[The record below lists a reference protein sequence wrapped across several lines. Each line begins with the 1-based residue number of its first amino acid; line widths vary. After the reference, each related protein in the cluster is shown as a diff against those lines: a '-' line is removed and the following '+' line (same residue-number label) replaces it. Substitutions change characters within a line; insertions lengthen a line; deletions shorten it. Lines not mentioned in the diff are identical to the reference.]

1 MSAITIQPIS
11 AFFDNYIWS
20 IQDSHSAIIVDPG
33 KADPVIEY
41 LSAHKLSLNA
51 ILVTHHHPDHVGGI
65 KQLKQTFPEA
75 KVIGFRDARYD
86 GIEYEYTEGDSFTL
100 LGLEIS
106 LFEVPGHTLDH
117 VAFVTAVDGT
127 PCLFSGD
134 TLFSGGCGRLFEG
147 SAEQMHNSLGKFK
160 ALPDNTKIYCAHEY
174 TLSNLGFAQTLMPEN
189 PDLEDYLSKCEALR
203 KNNQSTIP
211 TTLHTEKKINPFLRE
226 TDPEIID
233 NLEKLGYTELDNSVN
248 CFAAIRKAK
257 DQA

>member
-1 MSAITIQPIS
+1 MSTITIQPIP

-20 IQDSHSAIIVDPG
+20 IQDSQSAVVVDPG
-33 KADPVIEY
+33 QAEPVMEY
-41 LSAHKLSLNA
+41 LAAHQLTLNA

-65 KQLKQTFPEA
+65 RQLKAAYPAA
-75 KVIGFRDARYD
+75 KVIGFREARYD
-86 GIEYEYTEGDSFTL
+86 GIEYEYSEGDSFTL
-100 LGLEIS
+100 LGLELTMI
-106 LFEVPGHTLDH
+106 EVPGHTLDH
-117 VAFVTAVDGT
+117 VAYFTYVNDT

-147 SAEQMHNSLGKFK
+147 SPEQMYNSLLKFK

-189 PDLEDYLSKCEALR
+189 THLASYRSKCERLR
-203 KNNQSTIP
+203 ENNQSTIP
-211 TTLHTEKKINPFLRE
+211 TLLETEMKVNPFLRE
-226 TDPEIID
+226 TDAEIID
-233 NLEKLGYTELDNSVN
+233 NLKNLGYTKLDDPVS